1 MFLTIELAPILT
13 KLITKRGPYEEI
25 LERTEYELMIEQKSL
40 ISRKNSEVNELLEQA
55 EDAAK
60 LRVEIINSLEKDRA
74 EAELKTNKK
83 LLEEIAARQESLA
96 MKTIDKWYKEELKK
110 L

>member
-1 MFLTIELAPILT
+1 MAPILT

>member
-1 MFLTIELAPILT
+1 
-13 KLITKRGPYEEI
+13 
-25 LERTEYELMIEQKSL
+25 MIEQKSL
-40 ISRKNSEVNELLEQA
+40 ISRKNSEINELLEQA

-60 LRVEIINSLEKDRA
+60 LRVEIINRLEKDQA

-96 MKTIDKWYKEELKK
+96 MKTIDKWYKEELEK